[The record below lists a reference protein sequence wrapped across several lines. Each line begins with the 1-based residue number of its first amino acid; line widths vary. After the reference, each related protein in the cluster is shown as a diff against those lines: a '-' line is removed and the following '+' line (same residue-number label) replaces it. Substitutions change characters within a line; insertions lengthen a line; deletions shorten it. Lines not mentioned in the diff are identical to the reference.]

1 MRRTIG
7 ATLTLTTLLTGHAVA
22 QKSLDCAYFPKPNL
36 IMVGGREYNTPVIP
50 VVLDYI
56 TLDLTLEESCH
67 AVTWGIATEE
77 GGDRE
82 KEPLRKKFCF
92 NIDPNG
98 EDVKQEIKAT
108 FKNIPENGRWAGVTE
123 TVVKISAWEDR
134 ATALA
139 LAGECQMRPKRQSD
153 ELTSFDGEDIKYREK
168 VPRRDVAQ
176 PAAT

>member
-1 MRRTIG
+1 MRGTIG
-7 ATLTLTTLLTGHAVA
+7 ATLTLTTLLMGRAVA
-22 QKSLDCAYFPKPNL
+22 QNSLDCAYFPKPNL
-36 IMVGGREYNTPVIP
+36 IMVGGHEYNTPVIP

-56 TLDLTLEESCH
+56 TLDLTLEVSCH

-77 GGDRE
+77 GGDKE

-92 NIDPNG
+92 NIDANS
-98 EDVKQEIKAT
+98 EDVKQEVKAT

-134 ATALA
+134 ATALR

-153 ELTSFDGEDIKYREK
+153 GLTGIEGEDVKYKRDF
-168 VPRRDVAQ
+168 PRHDVAQ